1 MNTKIFRKTS
11 IDRLSSPE
19 ELDQVIRIS
28 AGGSWAALLG
38 IVLFCTGATVWAV
51 TSELP
56 TTAVGSGLIVRS
68 GGVLNV
74 VARGAGVVQGVDAT
88 VGQHVSANQVIARIG
103 QPVLSEHV
111 RSLRD
116 SLEEIARKRQQ
127 SLQLKRDEVAMRM
140 TALSVQRSNIERS
153 IGELND
159 QAALAADQ
167 IPVMEQ
173 LFAKGLVTNQQV
185 IATRQRRIELL
196 GQASDRRAQLSQ
208 LESQELEL
216 RNETTTLDQ
225 EIRFDLASRQREI
238 AAATSELT
246 LQETVTTPYA
256 GDILEIK
263 VSPGGTVAA
272 GTPILSIQP
281 DSSALEALIYVSAL
295 QAKDIRVGMDARV
308 SPSTV
313 KREEYGFLQGKVS
326 FVADYP
332 ATAAAVMRNFQ
343 NEQLV
348 QALTAAGPIT
358 EIHVALE
365 RDPSTTSGFK
375 WSSRGGPPVTIS
387 AGTFTIIEVVTR
399 TRAPISLVV
408 PMLRETLGL

>member
-1 MNTKIFRKTS
+1 
-11 IDRLSSPE
+11 
-19 ELDQVIRIS
+19 
-28 AGGSWAALLG
+28 
-38 IVLFCTGATVWAV
+38 V
-51 TSELP
+51 TADLP

-74 VARGAGVVQGVDAT
+74 VARGAGVVQAIDAT
-88 VGQHVSANQVIARIG
+88 VGQHVAADQIIARIG

-111 RSLRD
+111 RTLRD
-116 SLEEIARKRQQ
+116 SLDQIARKRQQ
-127 SLQLKRDEVAMRM
+127 SLQLKRDEVAMRL
-140 TALSVQRSNIERS
+140 TALAAQRANIERS
-153 IGELND
+153 IAELTD
-159 QAALAADQ
+159 QGALAADQ

-185 IATRQRRIELL
+185 IAARQRRVELL
-196 GQASDRRAQLSQ
+196 GQASDRRGQLTQ

-216 RNETTTLDQ
+216 RNQTTTLDQ
-225 EIRFDLASRQREI
+225 EMQFDLASRQREI
-238 AAATSELT
+238 ATAASELAF
-246 LQETVTTPYA
+246 QETVTTPYS
-256 GDILEIK
+256 GDVLEIK

-281 DSSALEALIYVSAL
+281 DSSAIEALIYVSAM

-348 QALTAAGPIT
+348 QALTAGGPIT
-358 EIHVALE
+358 EVHVALE
-365 RDPSTTSGFK
+365 RDAATTSGFK
-375 WSSRGGPPVTIS
+375 WSSRGGPPVKIS
-387 AGTFTIIEVVTR
+387 AGTFAIIEVVTR

-408 PMLRETLGL
+408 PILREKLGL